1 MEEKQKVLLV
11 GVNLNDEFYFFKSMS
26 ELEELVKAC
35 QMLPIGSVV
44 QNLKEINSAF
54 YVGSGK
60 LEEIKDK
67 INELHP
73 DLVVF
78 NNELSPS
85 QLKNLELKLDI
96 QILDRTSI
104 ILNIFALRA
113 KTNEAKMQV
122 EISKLRYMLPRLSGL
137 HLSLG
142 RQGGRSGFSNKGSG
156 EKQIELDRR
165 IIEDRISKLNK
176 ELSEIE
182 TRRNIQR
189 RKRSDSEIP
198 LVSLVG
204 YTNAGKSTLL
214 NTLVDLS
221 LSDESKKVY
230 EEDMLFATLETSIR
244 KIKIKDG
251 KEFLLSDTVGFIR
264 ELPHMLIK
272 AFRSTL
278 DEVKNSDLLL
288 HVVDFS
294 NEEYDENIRV
304 TNDTLKEIG
313 ADNIPVIYVF
323 NKCDKVSNSKLP
335 YIDGNKVYISARNN
349 IGIDQLIKVI
359 SDKVFTHYITCKME
373 IPFQR
378 GDITSYLNKKYKFLS
393 TNYTERGTLIK
404 ICLNQKDYGKYK
416 QYIIEQY

>member
-35 QMLPIGSVV
+35 QMEPVGSVV

-142 RQGGRSGFSNKGSG
+142 RQGGGSGFSNKGSG

-189 RKRSDSEIP
+189 RKRSNSEIP

-294 NEEYDENIRV
+294 NEEYEENIRV
-304 TNDTLKEIG
+304 TNSTLKEIG

-323 NKCDKVSNSKLP
+323 NKCDEVNDIKLP
-335 YIDGNKVYISARNN
+335 YVDGNKVYISAKNN
-349 IGIDQLIKVI
+349 IGINELINVI
-359 SDKVFTHYITCKME
+359 SNNIFKEYVTCKME
-373 IPFQR
+373 IPFKR
-378 GDITSYLNKKYKFLS
+378 GDIVSYLKEKYDFRS
-393 TNYTERGTLIK
+393 TQYTNDGTLIE
-404 ICLNQKDYGKYK
+404 ICLNKKDYGKYK
-416 QYIIEQY
+416 NYIIEE

>member
-73 DLVVF
+73 DLVIF

-142 RQGGRSGFSNKGSG
+142 RQGGGSGFSNKGSG

-294 NEEYDENIRV
+294 NEEYEENIRV
-304 TNDTLKEIG
+304 TNSTLKEIG

-323 NKCDKVSNSKLP
+323 NKCDKVNDIKLP
-335 YIDGNKVYISARNN
+335 YVDGNKVYISAKNN
-349 IGIDQLIKVI
+349 IGINELINVI
-359 SDKVFTHYITCKME
+359 SNNIFKEYVTCKME
-373 IPFQR
+373 IPFKR
-378 GDITSYLNKKYKFLS
+378 GDIVSYLKEKYDFIS
-393 TNYTERGTLIK
+393 TQYTNDGTLIE
-404 ICLNQKDYGKYK
+404 ICLNKKDYGKYK
-416 QYIIEQY
+416 NYIIEE

>member
-1 MEEKQKVLLV
+1 MEEKKVLLV

-122 EISKLRYMLPRLSGL
+122 EIAKLRYMLPRLSGL

-142 RQGGRSGFSNKGSG
+142 RQGGGSGFSNKGSG

-189 RKRSDSEIP
+189 RKRSDSQLP

-214 NTLVDLS
+214 NALVDLS

-294 NEEYDENIRV
+294 DEDYEENIRV
-304 TNDTLKEIG
+304 TNSTLKEIG

-323 NKCDKVSNSKLP
+323 NKCDKVNDTKLP
-335 YIDGNKVYISARNN
+335 YVDGNKVYISAKNN
-349 IGIDQLIKVI
+349 IGINELINVI
-359 SDKVFTHYITCKME
+359 SNNIFKEYVTCKME
-373 IPFQR
+373 IPFKR
-378 GDITSYLNKKYKFLS
+378 GDIVSYLKEKYDFIS
-393 TNYTERGTLIK
+393 TQYTNDGTLIE
-404 ICLNQKDYGKYK
+404 ICLNKKDYGKYK
-416 QYIIEQY
+416 NYIIEE

>member
-35 QMLPIGSVV
+35 QMLPIGSIV

-122 EISKLRYMLPRLSGL
+122 EIAKLRYMLPRLSGL

-142 RQGGRSGFSNKGSG
+142 RQGGGSGFSNKGSG

-189 RKRSDSEIP
+189 RKRSDSQIP

-214 NTLVDLS
+214 NALVDLS

-294 NEEYDENIRV
+294 DEDYEENIRV
-304 TNDTLKEIG
+304 TNSTLKEIG

-323 NKCDKVSNSKLP
+323 NKCDKVNDTKLP
-335 YIDGNKVYISARNN
+335 YVDGNKVCISAKNN
-349 IGIDQLIKVI
+349 IGINELINVI
-359 SDKVFTHYITCKME
+359 SNNIFKEYVTCKMQ
-373 IPFQR
+373 IPFKR
-378 GDITSYLNKKYKFLS
+378 GDIVSYLKEKYDFIS
-393 TNYTERGTLIK
+393 TQYTNDGTLIE
-404 ICLNQKDYGKYK
+404 ICLNKKDYGKYK
-416 QYIIEQY
+416 NYIIEE

>member
-35 QMLPIGSVV
+35 QMLPIGSIV

-122 EISKLRYMLPRLSGL
+122 EIAKLRYMLPRLSGL

-142 RQGGRSGFSNKGSG
+142 RQGGGSGFSNKGSG

-294 NEEYDENIRV
+294 DEDYEENIRV
-304 TNDTLKEIG
+304 TNSTLKEIG

-323 NKCDKVSNSKLP
+323 NKCDEVNDIKLP
-335 YIDGNKVYISARNN
+335 YVDGNKVYISAKNN
-349 IGIDQLIKVI
+349 IGINELINVI
-359 SDKVFTHYITCKME
+359 SNNIFKEYVTCKME
-373 IPFQR
+373 IPFKR
-378 GDITSYLNKKYKFLS
+378 GDIVSYLKEKYDFIS
-393 TNYTERGTLIK
+393 TQYTNDGTLIE
-404 ICLNQKDYGKYK
+404 ICLNKKDYGKYK
-416 QYIIEQY
+416 NYIIEE

>member
-54 YVGSGK
+54 YIGSGK

-142 RQGGRSGFSNKGSG
+142 RQGGGSGFSNKGSG

-189 RKRSDSEIP
+189 RKRSDSQIP

-294 NEEYDENIRV
+294 NEEYEENIRV
-304 TNDTLKEIG
+304 TNSTLKEIG

-323 NKCDKVSNSKLP
+323 NKCDEVNDIKLP
-335 YIDGNKVYISARNN
+335 YVDGNKVYISAKNN
-349 IGIDQLIKVI
+349 IGINELINVI
-359 SDKVFTHYITCKME
+359 SNNIFKEYVTCKME
-373 IPFQR
+373 IPFKR
-378 GDITSYLNKKYKFLS
+378 GDIVSYLKEKYDFIS
-393 TNYTERGTLIK
+393 TQYTNDGTLIE
-404 ICLNQKDYGKYK
+404 ICLNKKDYGKYK
-416 QYIIEQY
+416 NYIIEE

>member
-35 QMLPIGSVV
+35 QMLPIGSIV

-122 EISKLRYMLPRLSGL
+122 EIAKLRYMLPRLSGL

-142 RQGGRSGFSNKGSG
+142 RQGGGSGFSNKGSG

-189 RKRSDSEIP
+189 RKRSDSQIP

-214 NTLVDLS
+214 NALVDLS

-294 NEEYDENIRV
+294 DEDYEENIRV
-304 TNDTLKEIG
+304 TNSTLKEIG

-323 NKCDKVSNSKLP
+323 NKCDKVNDTKLP
-335 YIDGNKVYISARNN
+335 YVDGNKVCISAKNN
-349 IGIDQLIKVI
+349 IGINELINVI
-359 SDKVFTHYITCKME
+359 SNNIFKGYVTCKMQ
-373 IPFQR
+373 IPFKR
-378 GDITSYLNKKYKFLS
+378 GDIVSYLKEKYDFIS
-393 TNYTERGTLIK
+393 TQYTNDGTLIE
-404 ICLNQKDYGKYK
+404 ICLNEKDYGKYK
-416 QYIIEQY
+416 NYIIEE

>member
-1 MEEKQKVLLV
+1 MEEKQKALLV
-11 GVNLNDEFYFFKSMS
+11 GVNLNDEFYFFKSMK

-35 QMLPIGSVV
+35 EMEPVGSVV

-60 LEEIKDK
+60 LEEIKEK
-67 INELHP
+67 IDEYRPNLI
-73 DLVVF
+73 VF

-85 QLKNLELKLDI
+85 QLKNLEEKLNI
-96 QILDRTSI
+96 EILDRTSI
-104 ILNIFALRA
+104 ILNIFAIRA

-122 EISKLRYMLPRLSGL
+122 EIAKLRYMLPRLSGL

-142 RQGGRSGFSNKGSG
+142 RQGGGSSFSNKGSG

-176 ELSEIE
+176 ELLELD

-189 RKRSDSEIP
+189 RKRNNSEIP

-221 LSDESKKVY
+221 LSNDSKKVF

-288 HVVDFS
+288 HVIDFS
-294 NEEYDENIRV
+294 DDDYEENIRV
-304 TNDTLKEIG
+304 TNNTLKEIG
-313 ADNIPVIYVF
+313 AENIPVIYVF
-323 NKCDKVSNSKLP
+323 NKCDKVNNSKLA
-335 YIDGNKVYISARNN
+335 YVEENKVYISAKNN
-349 IGIDQLIKVI
+349 IGINELIKLI
-359 SDKVFTHYITCKME
+359 SDNIFSSYVTCKME
-373 IPFQR
+373 IPFKR
-378 GDITSYLNKKYKFLS
+378 GDIVSYLKEKYNFIS
-393 TNYTERGTLIK
+393 TKYTNNGTLIDV
-404 ICLNQKDYGKYK
+404 CLSPKDYGKYK
-416 QYIIEQY
+416 NYIIEE

>member
-122 EISKLRYMLPRLSGL
+122 EIAKLRYMLPRLSGL

-142 RQGGRSGFSNKGSG
+142 RQGGGSGFSNKGSG

-189 RKRSDSEIP
+189 RKRSDSQIP

-214 NTLVDLS
+214 NALVDLS

-294 NEEYDENIRV
+294 DEDYEENIRV
-304 TNDTLKEIG
+304 TNSTLKEIG

-323 NKCDKVSNSKLP
+323 NKCDKVNDSKLP
-335 YIDGNKVYISARNN
+335 YVDGNKVCISAKNN
-349 IGIDQLIKVI
+349 IGINELINVI
-359 SDKVFTHYITCKME
+359 SNNIFKEYVTCKMQ
-373 IPFQR
+373 IPFKR
-378 GDITSYLNKKYKFLS
+378 GDIVSYLKEKYDFIS
-393 TNYTERGTLIK
+393 TQYTNDGTLIE
-404 ICLNQKDYGKYK
+404 ICLNKKDYGKYK
-416 QYIIEQY
+416 NYIIEE

>member
-35 QMLPIGSVV
+35 QMQPIGSVV

-122 EISKLRYMLPRLSGL
+122 EIAKLRYMLPRLSGL

-142 RQGGRSGFSNKGSG
+142 RQGGGSGFSNKGSG

-182 TRRNIQR
+182 TRRNIQ
-189 RKRSDSEIP
+189 KKTHDSEIP

-264 ELPHMLIK
+264 DLPHMLIK

-288 HVVDFS
+288 HVIDFS
-294 NEEYDENIRV
+294 DEDYEENIRV
-304 TNDTLKEIG
+304 TNSTLKEIG
-313 ADNIPVIYVF
+313 AENIPVIYVF
-323 NKCDKVSNSKLP
+323 NKCDKVNETELP
-335 YIDGNKVYISARNN
+335 YVDGNKVYISAKNN
-349 IGIDQLIKVI
+349 IGINELIKVI
-359 SDKVFTHYITCKME
+359 SSNIFGEYVTCKMQ
-373 IPFQR
+373 IPFER
-378 GDITSYLNKKYKFLS
+378 GDIVSYLKGKYNFIS
-393 TNYTERGTLIK
+393 IEYTNDGTLIE
-404 ICLNQKDYGKYK
+404 ICLSQKDYGKYK
-416 QYIIEQY
+416 QYIIEK

>member
-35 QMLPIGSVV
+35 QMQPIGSVV

-122 EISKLRYMLPRLSGL
+122 EIAKLRYMLPRLSGL

-142 RQGGRSGFSNKGSG
+142 RQGGGSGFSNKGSG

-189 RKRSDSEIP
+189 RKRSDSQLP

-214 NTLVDLS
+214 NALVDLS

-294 NEEYDENIRV
+294 DEDYEENIRV
-304 TNDTLKEIG
+304 TNSTLKEIG

-323 NKCDKVSNSKLP
+323 NKCDKVNDTKLP
-335 YIDGNKVYISARNN
+335 YVDGNKVCISAKNN
-349 IGIDQLIKVI
+349 IGINELINVI
-359 SDKVFTHYITCKME
+359 SNNIFKGYVTCKMQ
-373 IPFQR
+373 IPFKR
-378 GDITSYLNKKYKFLS
+378 GDIVSYLKEKYDFIS
-393 TNYTERGTLIK
+393 TQYTNDGTLIE
-404 ICLNQKDYGKYK
+404 ICLNKKDYGKYK
-416 QYIIEQY
+416 NYIIEE

>member
-1 MEEKQKVLLV
+1 MEEKKVLLV

-122 EISKLRYMLPRLSGL
+122 EIAKLRYILPRLSGL

-142 RQGGRSGFSNKGSG
+142 RQGGGSGFSNKGSG

-176 ELSEIE
+176 ELSELD

-189 RKRSDSEIP
+189 RKRSDSQIP

-294 NEEYDENIRV
+294 DEDYEENIRV
-304 TNDTLKEIG
+304 TNSTLKEIG

-323 NKCDKVSNSKLP
+323 NKCDKVNDTKLP
-335 YIDGNKVYISARNN
+335 YVDGNKVYISAKNN
-349 IGIDQLIKVI
+349 IGINELINVI
-359 SDKVFTHYITCKME
+359 SNNIFKEYVTCKME
-373 IPFQR
+373 IPFKR
-378 GDITSYLNKKYKFLS
+378 GDIVSYLKEKYDFIS
-393 TNYTERGTLIK
+393 TQYTNDGTLIE
-404 ICLNQKDYGKYK
+404 ICLNKKDYGKYK
-416 QYIIEQY
+416 NYIIEE

>member
-142 RQGGRSGFSNKGSG
+142 RQGGGSGFSNKGSG

-176 ELSEIE
+176 ELSELD

-189 RKRSDSEIP
+189 RKRSDSQIP

-294 NEEYDENIRV
+294 DEDYEENIRV
-304 TNDTLKEIG
+304 TNSTLKEIG

-323 NKCDKVSNSKLP
+323 NKCDKVNDTKLP
-335 YIDGNKVYISARNN
+335 YVDGNKVYISAKNN
-349 IGIDQLIKVI
+349 IGINELINVI
-359 SDKVFTHYITCKME
+359 SNNIFKEYVTCKME
-373 IPFQR
+373 IPFKR
-378 GDITSYLNKKYKFLS
+378 GDIVSYLKEKYDFIS
-393 TNYTERGTLIK
+393 TQYTNDGTLIE
-404 ICLNQKDYGKYK
+404 ICLNKKDYGKYK
-416 QYIIEQY
+416 NYIIEE

>member
-1 MEEKQKVLLV
+1 MEEKRVLLV

-122 EISKLRYMLPRLSGL
+122 EIAKLRYMLPRLSGL

-142 RQGGRSGFSNKGSG
+142 RQGGGSGFSNKGSG

-176 ELSEIE
+176 ELSELD

-189 RKRSDSEIP
+189 RKRSDSQIP
-198 LVSLVG
+198 LISLVG

-294 NEEYDENIRV
+294 DEDYEENIRV
-304 TNDTLKEIG
+304 TNSTLKEIG

-323 NKCDKVSNSKLP
+323 NKCDKVNDTKLP
-335 YIDGNKVYISARNN
+335 YVDGNKVYISAKNN
-349 IGIDQLIKVI
+349 IGINELINVI
-359 SDKVFTHYITCKME
+359 SNNIFKEYVTCKME
-373 IPFQR
+373 IPFKR
-378 GDITSYLNKKYKFLS
+378 GDIVSYLKEKYDFIS
-393 TNYTERGTLIK
+393 TQYTNDGTLIE
-404 ICLNQKDYGKYK
+404 ICLNKKDYGKYK
-416 QYIIEQY
+416 NYIIEE

>member
-35 QMLPIGSVV
+35 QMLPIGSIV

-122 EISKLRYMLPRLSGL
+122 EIAKLRYMLPRLSGL

-142 RQGGRSGFSNKGSG
+142 RQGGGSGFSNKGSG

-176 ELSEIE
+176 ELSELD

-189 RKRSDSEIP
+189 RKRSDSQIP

-221 LSDESKKVY
+221 LSDDSKKVY

-294 NEEYDENIRV
+294 DEDYEENIRV
-304 TNDTLKEIG
+304 TNSTLKEIG

-323 NKCDKVSNSKLP
+323 NKCDKVNDTKLP
-335 YIDGNKVYISARNN
+335 YVDGNKVCISAKNN
-349 IGIDQLIKVI
+349 IGINELINVI
-359 SDKVFTHYITCKME
+359 SNNIFKGYVTCKMQ
-373 IPFQR
+373 IPFKR
-378 GDITSYLNKKYKFLS
+378 GDIVSYLKEKYDFIS
-393 TNYTERGTLIK
+393 TQYTNDGTLIE
-404 ICLNQKDYGKYK
+404 ICLNKKDYGKYK
-416 QYIIEQY
+416 NYIIEE

>member
-35 QMLPIGSVV
+35 QMLPIGSIV

-122 EISKLRYMLPRLSGL
+122 EIAKLRYMLPRLSGL

-142 RQGGRSGFSNKGSG
+142 RQGGGSGFSNKGSG

-189 RKRSDSEIP
+189 RKRSDSQIP

-214 NTLVDLS
+214 NALVDLS

-230 EEDMLFATLETSIR
+230 EENMLFATLETSIR

-294 NEEYDENIRV
+294 DEDYEENIRV
-304 TNDTLKEIG
+304 TNSTLKEIG

-323 NKCDKVSNSKLP
+323 NKCDKVNDSKLP
-335 YIDGNKVYISARNN
+335 YVDGNKVCISAKNN
-349 IGIDQLIKVI
+349 IGINELINVI
-359 SDKVFTHYITCKME
+359 SNNIFKEYVTCKMQ
-373 IPFQR
+373 IPFKR
-378 GDITSYLNKKYKFLS
+378 GDIVSYLKEKYDFIS
-393 TNYTERGTLIK
+393 TQYTNDGTLIE
-404 ICLNQKDYGKYK
+404 ICLNKKDYGKYK
-416 QYIIEQY
+416 NYIIEE

>member
-35 QMLPIGSVV
+35 QMLPIGSIV

-67 INELHP
+67 INKLHP

-122 EISKLRYMLPRLSGL
+122 EIAKLRYMLPRLSGL

-142 RQGGRSGFSNKGSG
+142 RQGGGSGFSNKGSG

-189 RKRSDSEIP
+189 RKRSDSQLP

-214 NTLVDLS
+214 NALVDLS

-251 KEFLLSDTVGFIR
+251 KDFLLSDTVGFIR

-294 NEEYDENIRV
+294 DEDYEENIRV
-304 TNDTLKEIG
+304 TNSTLKEIG

-323 NKCDKVSNSKLP
+323 NKCDKVNDTKLP
-335 YIDGNKVYISARNN
+335 YVDGNKVCISAKNN
-349 IGIDQLIKVI
+349 IGINELINVI
-359 SDKVFTHYITCKME
+359 SNNIFKGYVTCKMQ
-373 IPFQR
+373 IPFKR
-378 GDITSYLNKKYKFLS
+378 GDIVSYLKEKYDFIS
-393 TNYTERGTLIK
+393 TQYTNDGTLIE
-404 ICLNQKDYGKYK
+404 ICLNKKDYGKYK
-416 QYIIEQY
+416 NYIIEE

>member
-11 GVNLNDEFYFFKSMS
+11 GVNLNDGFYFFKSMS

-142 RQGGRSGFSNKGSG
+142 RQGGGSGFSNKGSG

-294 NEEYDENIRV
+294 NEEYEENIRV
-304 TNDTLKEIG
+304 TNSTLKEIG

-323 NKCDKVSNSKLP
+323 NKCDEVNDIKLP
-335 YIDGNKVYISARNN
+335 YVDGNKVYISAKNN
-349 IGIDQLIKVI
+349 IGINELINVI
-359 SDKVFTHYITCKME
+359 SNNIFKEYVTCKME
-373 IPFQR
+373 IPFKR
-378 GDITSYLNKKYKFLS
+378 GDIVSYLKEKYDFIS
-393 TNYTERGTLIK
+393 TQYTNDGTLIE
-404 ICLNQKDYGKYK
+404 ICLNKKDYGKYK
-416 QYIIEQY
+416 NYIIEE

>member
-35 QMLPIGSVV
+35 QMLPIGSIV

-54 YVGSGK
+54 YVGSGN

-122 EISKLRYMLPRLSGL
+122 EIAKLRYMLPRLSGL

-142 RQGGRSGFSNKGSG
+142 RQGGGSGFSNKGSG

-189 RKRSDSEIP
+189 RKRSDSQLP

-214 NTLVDLS
+214 NALVDLS

-294 NEEYDENIRV
+294 DEDYEENIRV
-304 TNDTLKEIG
+304 TNSTLKEIG

-323 NKCDKVSNSKLP
+323 NKCDKVNDSKLP
-335 YIDGNKVYISARNN
+335 YVDGNKVCISAKNN
-349 IGIDQLIKVI
+349 IGINELINVI
-359 SDKVFTHYITCKME
+359 SNNIFKEYVTCKMQ
-373 IPFQR
+373 IPFKR
-378 GDITSYLNKKYKFLS
+378 GDIVSYLKEKYDFIS
-393 TNYTERGTLIK
+393 TQYTNDGTLIE
-404 ICLNQKDYGKYK
+404 ICLNKKDYGKYK
-416 QYIIEQY
+416 NYIIEE

>member
-85 QLKNLELKLDI
+85 QLKNLELKLNI

-142 RQGGRSGFSNKGSG
+142 RQGGGSGFSNKGSG

-294 NEEYDENIRV
+294 NEEYEENIRV
-304 TNDTLKEIG
+304 TNSTLKEIG

-323 NKCDKVSNSKLP
+323 NKCDEVNDIKLP
-335 YIDGNKVYISARNN
+335 YVDGNKVYISAKNN
-349 IGIDQLIKVI
+349 IGINELINVI
-359 SDKVFTHYITCKME
+359 SNNIFKEYVTCKME
-373 IPFQR
+373 IPFKR
-378 GDITSYLNKKYKFLS
+378 GDIVSYLKGKYDFIS
-393 TNYTERGTLIK
+393 TQYTNDGTLIE
-404 ICLNQKDYGKYK
+404 ICLNKKDYGKYK
-416 QYIIEQY
+416 NYIIEE

>member
-35 QMLPIGSVV
+35 QMQPIGSVV

-122 EISKLRYMLPRLSGL
+122 EIAKLRYMLPRLSGL

-142 RQGGRSGFSNKGSG
+142 RQGGGSGFSNKGSG

-176 ELSEIE
+176 ELSELD

-189 RKRSDSEIP
+189 RKRNNSEIP
-198 LVSLVG
+198 VVSLVG

-288 HVVDFS
+288 HVIDFS
-294 NEEYDENIRV
+294 DEDYEENIRV
-304 TNDTLKEIG
+304 TNSTLKEIG
-313 ADNIPVIYVF
+313 AENIPVIYVF
-323 NKCDKVSNSKLP
+323 NKCDKVNDTKLP
-335 YIDGNKVYISARNN
+335 YVDGNKVYISAKNN
-349 IGIDQLIKVI
+349 IGINELIKVI
-359 SDKVFTHYITCKME
+359 SSNIFGEYVTCKMQ
-373 IPFQR
+373 IPFER
-378 GDITSYLNKKYKFLS
+378 GDIVSYLKGKYNFIS
-393 TNYTERGTLIK
+393 TQYTNDGTLIE
-404 ICLNQKDYGKYK
+404 ICLSQKDYGKYK
-416 QYIIEQY
+416 QYIIEK

>member
-35 QMLPIGSVV
+35 QMQPIGSVV

-122 EISKLRYMLPRLSGL
+122 EIAKLRYMLPRLSGL

-142 RQGGRSGFSNKGSG
+142 RQGGGSGFSNKGSG

-189 RKRSDSEIP
+189 RKRNNSEIP
-198 LVSLVG
+198 VVSLVG

-244 KIKIKDG
+244 KIKIKNG

-288 HVVDFS
+288 HVIDFS
-294 NEEYDENIRV
+294 DEDYEENIRV
-304 TNDTLKEIG
+304 TNSTLKEIG
-313 ADNIPVIYVF
+313 AENIPVIYVF
-323 NKCDKVSNSKLP
+323 NKCDKVNDTKLP
-335 YIDGNKVYISARNN
+335 YVDGNKVYISAKNN
-349 IGIDQLIKVI
+349 IGINELIKVI
-359 SDKVFTHYITCKME
+359 SSNIFGEYVTCKMQ
-373 IPFQR
+373 IPFER
-378 GDITSYLNKKYKFLS
+378 GDIVSYLKEKYNFIS
-393 TNYTERGTLIK
+393 TQYTNDGTLIE
-404 ICLNQKDYGKYK
+404 ICLSQKDYGKYK
-416 QYIIEQY
+416 QYIIEK

>member
-35 QMLPIGSVV
+35 QMLPIGSIV

-122 EISKLRYMLPRLSGL
+122 EIAKLRYMLPRLSGL

-142 RQGGRSGFSNKGSG
+142 RQGGGSGFSNKGSG

-214 NTLVDLS
+214 NALVDLS

-294 NEEYDENIRV
+294 DEDYEENIRV
-304 TNDTLKEIG
+304 TNSTLKEIG

-323 NKCDKVSNSKLP
+323 NKCDKVNDSKLP
-335 YIDGNKVYISARNN
+335 YVDGNKVCISAKNN
-349 IGIDQLIKVI
+349 IGINELINVI
-359 SDKVFTHYITCKME
+359 SNNIFKGYVTCKMQ
-373 IPFQR
+373 IPFKR
-378 GDITSYLNKKYKFLS
+378 GDVVSYLKEKYDFIS
-393 TNYTERGTLIK
+393 TQYTNDGTLIE
-404 ICLNQKDYGKYK
+404 ICLNKKDYGKYK
-416 QYIIEQY
+416 NYIIEE

>member
-142 RQGGRSGFSNKGSG
+142 RQGGGSGFSNKGSG

-251 KEFLLSDTVGFIR
+251 KEFLLSDIVGFIR

-294 NEEYDENIRV
+294 NEEYEENIRV
-304 TNDTLKEIG
+304 TNSTLKEIG

-323 NKCDKVSNSKLP
+323 NKCDEVNDIKLP
-335 YIDGNKVYISARNN
+335 YVDGNKVYISAKNN
-349 IGIDQLIKVI
+349 IGINELINVI
-359 SDKVFTHYITCKME
+359 SNNIFKEYVTCKME
-373 IPFQR
+373 IPFKR
-378 GDITSYLNKKYKFLS
+378 GDIVSYLKEKYDFIS
-393 TNYTERGTLIK
+393 TQYTNDGTLIE
-404 ICLNQKDYGKYK
+404 ICLNKKDYGKYK
-416 QYIIEQY
+416 NYIIEE

>member
-73 DLVVF
+73 DLVIF

-142 RQGGRSGFSNKGSG
+142 RQGGGSGFSNKGSG

-176 ELSEIE
+176 E
-182 TRRNIQR
+182 
-189 RKRSDSEIP
+189 
-198 LVSLVG
+198 
-204 YTNAGKSTLL
+204 
-214 NTLVDLS
+214 LVDLS

-294 NEEYDENIRV
+294 NEEYEENIRV
-304 TNDTLKEIG
+304 TNSTLKEIG

-323 NKCDKVSNSKLP
+323 NKCDEVNDIKLP
-335 YIDGNKVYISARNN
+335 YVDGNKVYISAKNN
-349 IGIDQLIKVI
+349 IGINELINVI
-359 SDKVFTHYITCKME
+359 SNNIFKEYVTCKME
-373 IPFQR
+373 IPFKR
-378 GDITSYLNKKYKFLS
+378 GDIVSYLKEKYDFIS
-393 TNYTERGTLIK
+393 TQYTNDGTLIE
-404 ICLNQKDYGKYK
+404 ICLNKKDYGKYK
-416 QYIIEQY
+416 NYIIEE

>member
-294 NEEYDENIRV
+294 NEEYEENIRV
-304 TNDTLKEIG
+304 TNSTLKEIG

-323 NKCDKVSNSKLP
+323 NKCDEVNDIKLP
-335 YIDGNKVYISARNN
+335 YVDGNKVYISAKNN
-349 IGIDQLIKVI
+349 IGINELINVI
-359 SDKVFTHYITCKME
+359 SNNIFKEYVTCKME
-373 IPFQR
+373 IPFKR
-378 GDITSYLNKKYKFLS
+378 GDIVSYLKEKYDFIS
-393 TNYTERGTLIK
+393 TQYTNDGTLIE
-404 ICLNQKDYGKYK
+404 ICLNKKDYGKYK
-416 QYIIEQY
+416 NYIIEE

>member
-122 EISKLRYMLPRLSGL
+122 EIAKLRYMLPRLSGL

-142 RQGGRSGFSNKGSG
+142 RQGGGSGFSNKGSG

-176 ELSEIE
+176 ELSELD

-189 RKRSDSEIP
+189 RKRSDSQIP

-294 NEEYDENIRV
+294 DEDYEENIRV
-304 TNDTLKEIG
+304 TNSTLKEIG

-323 NKCDKVSNSKLP
+323 NKCDKVNDTKLP
-335 YIDGNKVYISARNN
+335 YVDGNKVYISAKNN
-349 IGIDQLIKVI
+349 IGINELINVI
-359 SDKVFTHYITCKME
+359 SNNIFKGYVTCKMQ
-373 IPFQR
+373 IPFKR
-378 GDITSYLNKKYKFLS
+378 GDIVSYLKEKYDFIS
-393 TNYTERGTLIK
+393 TQYTNDGTLIE
-404 ICLNQKDYGKYK
+404 ICLNKKDYGKYK
-416 QYIIEQY
+416 NYIIEE

>member
-26 ELEELVKAC
+26 ELEELVKVC
-35 QMLPIGSVV
+35 QMQPIGSVV

-67 INELHP
+67 INELQP

-113 KTNEAKMQV
+113 QTNEAKMQV
-122 EISKLRYMLPRLSGL
+122 EIAKLRYMLPRLSGL

-142 RQGGRSGFSNKGSG
+142 RQGGGSGFSNKGSG

-176 ELSEIE
+176 ELSELD

-189 RKRSDSEIP
+189 RKRSDSQIP
-198 LVSLVG
+198 LISLVG

-221 LSDESKKVY
+221 LSDDSKKVY
-230 EEDMLFATLETSIR
+230 EDDMLFATLETSIR

-288 HVVDFS
+288 HVIDFS
-294 NEEYDENIRV
+294 DEDYEENIRV
-304 TNDTLKEIG
+304 TNSTLKEIG
-313 ADNIPVIYVF
+313 AENIPVIYVF
-323 NKCDKVSNSKLP
+323 NKCDKVNDTKLP
-335 YIDGNKVYISARNN
+335 YVDGNKVYISAKNN
-349 IGIDQLIKVI
+349 IGINELINVI
-359 SDKVFTHYITCKME
+359 SNNIFREYVTCKME
-373 IPFQR
+373 IPFKR
-378 GDITSYLNKKYKFLS
+378 GDIVSYLKEKYDFIS
-393 TNYTERGTLIK
+393 TQYTNNGTLIE
-404 ICLNQKDYGKYK
+404 ICLNPKDYGKYK
-416 QYIIEQY
+416 NYIIEE

>member
-35 QMLPIGSVV
+35 QMQPIGSVV

-85 QLKNLELKLDI
+85 QLKNLELKLDV

-122 EISKLRYMLPRLSGL
+122 EIAKLRYMLPRLSGL

-142 RQGGRSGFSNKGSG
+142 RQGGGSGFNNKGSG

-176 ELSEIE
+176 EFSEIE

-264 ELPHMLIK
+264 DLPHMLIK

-288 HVVDFS
+288 HVIDFS
-294 NEEYDENIRV
+294 DEDYEENIRV
-304 TNDTLKEIG
+304 TNSTLKEIG
-313 ADNIPVIYVF
+313 AENIPVIYVF
-323 NKCDKVSNSKLP
+323 NKCDKVNDTKLP
-335 YIDGNKVYISARNN
+335 YVDGNKVYISAKNN
-349 IGIDQLIKVI
+349 IGINELIKVI
-359 SDKVFTHYITCKME
+359 SSNIFREYVTCKMQ
-373 IPFQR
+373 IPFER
-378 GDITSYLNKKYKFLS
+378 GDIVSYLKGKYNFIS
-393 TNYTERGTLIK
+393 IEYTNDGTLIE
-404 ICLNQKDYGKYK
+404 ICLSQKDYGKYK
-416 QYIIEQY
+416 QYIIEK

>member
-73 DLVVF
+73 DLVIF

-142 RQGGRSGFSNKGSG
+142 RQGGGSGFSNKGSG

-278 DEVKNSDLLL
+278 DEVKNSNLLL

-294 NEEYDENIRV
+294 NEEYEENIRV
-304 TNDTLKEIG
+304 TNSTLKEIG

-323 NKCDKVSNSKLP
+323 NKCDKVNDTKLP
-335 YIDGNKVYISARNN
+335 YVDGNKVYISAKNN
-349 IGIDQLIKVI
+349 IGINELINVI
-359 SDKVFTHYITCKME
+359 SNNIFKEYVTCIMK
-373 IPFQR
+373 IPFKR
-378 GDITSYLNKKYKFLS
+378 GDIVSYLKEKYDFIS
-393 TNYTERGTLIK
+393 TQYTNDGTLIE
-404 ICLNQKDYGKYK
+404 ICLNKKDYGKYK
-416 QYIIEQY
+416 NYIIEE

>member
-142 RQGGRSGFSNKGSG
+142 RQGGGSGFSNKGSG

-294 NEEYDENIRV
+294 NEEYGENIRV
-304 TNDTLKEIG
+304 TNSTLKEIG

-323 NKCDKVSNSKLP
+323 NKCDEVNDIKLP
-335 YIDGNKVYISARNN
+335 YVDGNKVYISAKNN
-349 IGIDQLIKVI
+349 IGINELINVI
-359 SDKVFTHYITCKME
+359 SNNIFKEYVTCKME
-373 IPFQR
+373 IPFKR
-378 GDITSYLNKKYKFLS
+378 GDIVSYLKEKYDFIS
-393 TNYTERGTLIK
+393 TQYTNDGTLIE
-404 ICLNQKDYGKYK
+404 ICLNKKDYGKYK
-416 QYIIEQY
+416 NYIIEE

>member
-35 QMLPIGSVV
+35 QMLPIGSIV

-67 INELHP
+67 INKLHP

-122 EISKLRYMLPRLSGL
+122 EIAKLRYMLPRLSGL

-142 RQGGRSGFSNKGSG
+142 RQGGGSGFSNKGSG

-189 RKRSDSEIP
+189 RKRSDSQIP

-294 NEEYDENIRV
+294 NEEYEENIRV
-304 TNDTLKEIG
+304 TNSTLKEIG

-323 NKCDKVSNSKLP
+323 NKCDEVNDIKLP
-335 YIDGNKVYISARNN
+335 YVDGNKVYISAKNN
-349 IGIDQLIKVI
+349 IGINELINVI
-359 SDKVFTHYITCKME
+359 SNNIFKEYVTCKMQ
-373 IPFQR
+373 IPFKR
-378 GDITSYLNKKYKFLS
+378 GDIVSYLKEKYDFIS
-393 TNYTERGTLIK
+393 TQYTNDGTLIE
-404 ICLNQKDYGKYK
+404 ICLNKKDYGKYK
-416 QYIIEQY
+416 NYIIEE

>member
-35 QMLPIGSVV
+35 QMLPIGSIV

-122 EISKLRYMLPRLSGL
+122 EIAKLRYMLPRLSGL

-142 RQGGRSGFSNKGSG
+142 RQGGGSGFSNKGSG

-189 RKRSDSEIP
+189 RKRSDSQIP

-214 NTLVDLS
+214 NALVDLS

-294 NEEYDENIRV
+294 DEDYEENIRV
-304 TNDTLKEIG
+304 TNSTLKEIG

-323 NKCDKVSNSKLP
+323 NKCDKVNDSKLP
-335 YIDGNKVYISARNN
+335 YVDGNKVCISAKNN
-349 IGIDQLIKVI
+349 IGINELINVI
-359 SDKVFTHYITCKME
+359 SNNIFKEYVTCKMQ
-373 IPFQR
+373 IPFKR
-378 GDITSYLNKKYKFLS
+378 GDVVSYLKEKYDFIS
-393 TNYTERGTLIK
+393 TQYTNDGTLIE
-404 ICLNQKDYGKYK
+404 ICLNKKDYGKYK
-416 QYIIEQY
+416 NYIIEE

>member
-35 QMLPIGSVV
+35 QMLPIGSIV

-122 EISKLRYMLPRLSGL
+122 EIAKLRYMLPRLSGL

-142 RQGGRSGFSNKGSG
+142 RQGGGSGFSNKGSG

-189 RKRSDSEIP
+189 RKRSDSQLP

-214 NTLVDLS
+214 NALVDLS

-294 NEEYDENIRV
+294 DEDYEENIRV
-304 TNDTLKEIG
+304 TNSTLKEIG

-323 NKCDKVSNSKLP
+323 NKCDKVNDSKLP
-335 YIDGNKVYISARNN
+335 YVDGNKVCISAKNN
-349 IGIDQLIKVI
+349 IGINELINVI
-359 SDKVFTHYITCKME
+359 SNNIFKEYVTCKMQ
-373 IPFQR
+373 IPFKR
-378 GDITSYLNKKYKFLS
+378 GDIVSYLKEKYDFIS
-393 TNYTERGTLIK
+393 TKYTNDGTLIE
-404 ICLNQKDYGKYK
+404 ICLNKKDYGKYK
-416 QYIIEQY
+416 NYIIEE

>member
-35 QMLPIGSVV
+35 QMIPIGSVV

-122 EISKLRYMLPRLSGL
+122 EISKLRYMLPRLLGL

-142 RQGGRSGFSNKGSG
+142 RQGGGSGFSNKGSG

-294 NEEYDENIRV
+294 NEEYEENIRV
-304 TNDTLKEIG
+304 TNSTLKEIG

-323 NKCDKVSNSKLP
+323 NKCDEVNDIKLP
-335 YIDGNKVYISARNN
+335 YVDGNKVYISAKNN
-349 IGIDQLIKVI
+349 IGINELINVI
-359 SDKVFTHYITCKME
+359 SNNIFKEYVTCKME
-373 IPFQR
+373 IPFKR
-378 GDITSYLNKKYKFLS
+378 GDIVSYLKEKYDFIS
-393 TNYTERGTLIK
+393 TQYTNDGTLIE
-404 ICLNQKDYGKYK
+404 ICLNKKDYGKYK
-416 QYIIEQY
+416 NYIIKE

>member
-122 EISKLRYMLPRLSGL
+122 EIAKLRYMLPRLSGL

-142 RQGGRSGFSNKGSG
+142 RQGGGSGFSNKGSG

-294 NEEYDENIRV
+294 NEEYEENIRV
-304 TNDTLKEIG
+304 TNSTLKEIG

-323 NKCDKVSNSKLP
+323 NKCDEVNDIKLP
-335 YIDGNKVYISARNN
+335 YVDGNKVYISAKNN
-349 IGIDQLIKVI
+349 IGINELIKVI
-359 SDKVFTHYITCKME
+359 SSNIFREYVTCKMQ
-373 IPFQR
+373 IPFER
-378 GDITSYLNKKYKFLS
+378 GDIVSYLKGKYNFIS
-393 TNYTERGTLIK
+393 IEYTNDGTLIER
-404 ICLNQKDYGKYK
+404 QSVD
-416 QYIIEQY
+416 QMVD

>member
-60 LEEIKDK
+60 LEKIKDK
-67 INELHP
+67 INKLHP

-85 QLKNLELKLDI
+85 QLKNLELKLNI

-142 RQGGRSGFSNKGSG
+142 RQGGGSGFSNKGSG

-294 NEEYDENIRV
+294 NEEYEENIRV
-304 TNDTLKEIG
+304 TNSTLKEIG

-323 NKCDKVSNSKLP
+323 NKCDEVNDIKLP
-335 YIDGNKVYISARNN
+335 YVDGNKVYISAKNN
-349 IGIDQLIKVI
+349 IGINELINVI
-359 SDKVFTHYITCKME
+359 SNNIFKEYVTCKME
-373 IPFQR
+373 IPFKR
-378 GDITSYLNKKYKFLS
+378 GDIVSYLKEKYDFIS
-393 TNYTERGTLIK
+393 TQYTNDGTLIE
-404 ICLNQKDYGKYK
+404 ICLNKKDYGKYK
-416 QYIIEQY
+416 NYIIEE

>member
-1 MEEKQKVLLV
+1 MEEKKVLLV

-35 QMLPIGSVV
+35 QMQPIGSVV

-67 INELHP
+67 INELQP

-85 QLKNLELKLDI
+85 QLKNLELRLDI

-122 EISKLRYMLPRLSGL
+122 EIAKLRYMLPRLSGL

-142 RQGGRSGFSNKGSG
+142 RQGGGSGFSNKGSG

-176 ELSEIE
+176 ELSELD

-189 RKRSDSEIP
+189 RKRSDSQIP

-204 YTNAGKSTLL
+204 YTNAGKSTVL

-221 LSDESKKVY
+221 LSDDSKKVY

-294 NEEYDENIRV
+294 DEDYEENIRV
-304 TNDTLKEIG
+304 TNSTLKEIG

-323 NKCDKVSNSKLP
+323 NKCDKVNDTKLP
-335 YIDGNKVYISARNN
+335 YVDGNKVYISAKNN
-349 IGIDQLIKVI
+349 IGINELIKVI
-359 SDKVFTHYITCKME
+359 SSNIFGEYVTCKMQ
-373 IPFQR
+373 IPFER
-378 GDITSYLNKKYKFLS
+378 GDIVSYLKEKYDFIFTQY
-393 TNYTERGTLIK
+393 TNNGTLIE
-404 ICLNQKDYGKYK
+404 ICLNPKDYGKYK
-416 QYIIEQY
+416 NYIIEE

>member
-35 QMLPIGSVV
+35 QMLPIGSIV

-122 EISKLRYMLPRLSGL
+122 EIAKLRYMLPRLSGL

-142 RQGGRSGFSNKGSG
+142 RQGGGSGFSNKGSG

-189 RKRSDSEIP
+189 RKRSNSQIP

-214 NTLVDLS
+214 NALVDLS

-294 NEEYDENIRV
+294 DEDYEENIRV
-304 TNDTLKEIG
+304 TNSTLKEIG

-323 NKCDKVSNSKLP
+323 NKCDKVNDSKLP
-335 YIDGNKVYISARNN
+335 YVDGNKVCISAKNN
-349 IGIDQLIKVI
+349 IGINELINVI
-359 SDKVFTHYITCKME
+359 SNNIFKEYVTCKMQ
-373 IPFQR
+373 IPFKR
-378 GDITSYLNKKYKFLS
+378 GDVVSYLKEKYDFIS
-393 TNYTERGTLIK
+393 TQYTNDGTLIE
-404 ICLNQKDYGKYK
+404 ICLNEKDYGKYK
-416 QYIIEQY
+416 NYIIEE